1 MVYKGRLKKSQTWD
15 IVPNSVPTPS
25 EDRVSL
31 RGNFLAGFLRLV
43 KDAFRIKKKY
53 TLGHCPKV
61 VWCYLGHTKFLAI
74 HSIKTSWGWAGP
86 SSALAGAW
94 S

>member
-31 RGNFLAGFLRLV
+31 TLLTPGEGRKGPRLQFGLNRGHRGAR
-43 KDAFRIKKKY
+43 RE
-53 TLGHCPKV
+53 PKLF
-61 VWCYLGHTKFLAI
+61 CKFI
-74 HSIKTSWGWAGP
+74 ISSW
-86 SSALAGAW
+86 
-94 S
+94 

>member
-43 KDAFRIKKKY
+43 KDAFRIKKNILWDIVPKLSDAIWDIQNFLPYIQKTQMQEY
-53 TLGHCPKV
+53 TPLFIM
-61 VWCYLGHTKFLAI
+61 KFM
-74 HSIKTSWGWAGP
+74 
-86 SSALAGAW
+86 
-94 S
+94 